1 MATIKCKGLTGVTF
15 DLTVTM
21 GSTTMNGLT
30 ALAQAVEGHN
40 ITTSMYGEISA
51 AKNPSINQTNDGA
64 KTLTAAGLVDGDIV
78 ICTPA
83 DDPATLTKEQRADQK
98 LYIAEAKRKGLAAD
112 DTTATYYRNANT
124 YDKTMLPN
132 PYEGDDYNVDDDEN
146 TGSLIQKRPW
156 DVGAIA
162 APASIADAVQGETL
176 VDLQVWYDAADPDTY
191 VPSAT
196 DELEI
201 TQLTD
206 KSNFAHNANP
216 NGGNA
221 KPSFE
226 NTDTTDTNGNG
237 YLEFESGDCLKVS
250 PFTQIVGQANFTFFV
265 VAKAPNVTG
274 NKVLTAGG
282 AGGDDLTIKFVGSD
296 IVATMTSSDI
306 TAVGA
311 GDTDWHYYT
320 YLFDGDQS
328 QETEKLTL
336 RQDGSQIAAGSTGIG
351 ATTKVAL
358 APEFYIGNNDDNNA
372 GWSGYIGEVIMFNR
386 LLTATEYGNVENY
399 LSNKWDI

>member
-1 MATIKCKGLTGVTF
+1 MADITVKVKGLTGTLF
-15 DLTVTM
+15 DITID
-21 GSTTMNGLT
+21 NGLT
-30 ALAQAVEGHN
+30 WSDLRTAVVAVEGGN
-40 ITTSMYGEISA
+40 ITTSMHGQQSLVRDL
-51 AKNPSINQTNDGA
+51 SINSSGGSTTTFAANGIVTGDEIICRPRRNA
-64 KTLTAAGLVDGDIV
+64 NKETL
-78 ICTPA
+78 
-83 DDPATLTKEQRADQK
+83 ADQK
-98 LYIAEAKRKGLAAD
+98 NYIAEAKRQGLAAG
-112 DTTATYYRNANT
+112 DTAATYYRNANV
-124 YDKTMLPN
+124 YDKTLVPN
-132 PYEGDDYNVDDDEN
+132 PYEGNDYNVDDDEN
-146 TGSLIQKRPW
+146 TGALVPKRPW
-156 DVGAIA
+156 EVGAIA
-162 APASIADAVQGETL
+162 APASIADAVQGESL
-176 VDLQVWYDAADPDTY
+176 IDLQVWYDAADPDTY
-191 VPSAT
+191 VPRAT

-274 NKVLTAGG
+274 TKVLTAGG
-282 AGGDDLTIKFVGSD
+282 TGGDDLTIKFVGSD

-351 ATTKVAL
+351 ATTNVAL
-358 APEFYIGNNDDNNA
+358 APEFYIGNNDNNNA

-386 LLTATEYGNVENY
+386 LLTSTEYGNVENY
-399 LSNKWDI
+399 LSNKWGL